1 MPVGPTSD
9 VWSCPERVDAPTS
22 GSGTQRSHRPIRPVD
37 RTRGQVRDTLRVVTL
52 RFGAGTFGAGRDD
65 LVATVRKT
73 EALGYDTFLLP
84 DHLFQ
89 QLAPI
94 PALAVVAELTDRL
107 RIGTWVLCN
116 DFHHPVI
123 VARELATLDA
133 LSGGR
138 LDVGLGAGYI
148 RLEYDNA
155 GIPFETGGRRFRRLQ
170 DSVAVIKALW
180 QDGPVTLDNE
190 HFHLRD
196 QVGSPLPVQRPHPP
210 LLLGGGGPKMLTW
223 AATEADIVSII
234 PAAATT
240 GGLLASEL
248 TVASLQR
255 KIALV
260 QAAAPERFARLTLNV
275 GLWDMVVTNDRR
287 SAARAWLDDLR
298 SGKRVFWNFDQE
310 MTEDDLLSSPYLGF
324 GTPAEIAAHI
334 EQVHATTGVSYY
346 TIFPHL
352 VDAFGPVLAL
362 IKN

>member
-1 MPVGPTSD
+1 MRETFGVVG
-9 VWSCPERVDAPTS
+9 
-22 GSGTQRSHRPIRPVD
+22 
-37 RTRGQVRDTLRVVTL
+37 L
-52 RFGAGTFGAGRDD
+52 RFGTGTFGAGRND
-65 LVATVRKT
+65 LVTTVRKAET
-73 EALGYDTFLLP
+73 LGYDTFVLP

-148 RLEYDNA
+148 RVEYDNA

-180 QDGPVTLDNE
+180 QDGPVTLDNDS
-190 HFHLRD
+190 FHLRD
-196 QVGSPLPVQRPHPP
+196 QIGSPSPVQRPHPP
-210 LLLGGGGPKMLTW
+210 LLLGGGGPKILTW

-234 PAAATT
+234 PAAPS

-248 TVASLQR
+248 TIGALQR
-255 KIALV
+255 KVALV
-260 QAAAPERFARLTLNV
+260 RAAAPERFDRLTLNV

-287 SAARAWLDDLR
+287 RAARVWLDAVR
-298 SGKRVFWNFDQE
+298 SGQDGYWNLDQAL
-310 MTEDDLLSSPYLGF
+310 TEDDVLSSPYLGF
-324 GTPAEIAAHI
+324 GTLAEIAAHI
-334 EQVHATTGVSYY
+334 EHIHQTTGVSYY

-352 VDAFGPVLAL
+352 IDTFGPVLAL
-362 IKN
+362 INT

>member
-1 MPVGPTSD
+1 MERAHAERTTSRAR
-9 VWSCPERVDAPTS
+9 ET
-22 GSGTQRSHRPIRPVD
+22 
-37 RTRGQVRDTLRVVTL
+37 RTVATL
-52 RFGAGTFGAGRDD
+52 RFGAGTFATRRDD
-65 LVATVRKT
+65 LVAAVRTV

-155 GIPFETGGRRFRRLQ
+155 GITFETGGRRFRRLQ
-170 DSVAVIKALW
+170 DSVAVMKALW
-180 QDGPVTLDNE
+180 QDNPVTLDND

-196 QVGSPLPVQRPHPP
+196 QIGSPPLLQRPHPP

-234 PAAATT
+234 PAAAPQ
-240 GGLLASEL
+240 GGLLASDL
-248 TVASLQR
+248 TIGALHR

-260 QAAAPERFARLTLNV
+260 HAAAPDRFERLTLNV
-275 GLWDMVVTNDRR
+275 GLWDMVITNDRR
-287 SAARAWLDDLR
+287 AAARAWLDAVRADPDGYWKLDRDL
-298 SGKRVFWNFDQE
+298 
-310 MTEDDLLSSPYLGF
+310 TEDDVLASPYLAF
-324 GTPAEIAAHI
+324 GTVAEIAEHI
-334 EQVHATTGVSYY
+334 TQIHATSRVTYY

-352 VDAFGPVLAL
+352 TDTFGPVLAL
-362 IKN
+362 VNT

>member
-1 MPVGPTSD
+1 MERAHSERTTSRAR
-9 VWSCPERVDAPTS
+9 ET
-22 GSGTQRSHRPIRPVD
+22 
-37 RTRGQVRDTLRVVTL
+37 RTVATL
-52 RFGAGTFGAGRDD
+52 RFGAGTFATRRDD
-65 LVATVRKT
+65 LVAAVRTV

-155 GIPFETGGRRFRRLQ
+155 GITFETGGRRFRRLQ
-170 DSVAVIKALW
+170 DSVAVMKALW
-180 QDGPVTLDNE
+180 QDNPVTLDND

-196 QVGSPLPVQRPHPP
+196 QIGSPPLLQRPHPP

-234 PAAATT
+234 PAAAPKVDFSPQTSPSARCT
-240 GGLLASEL
+240 ARSRSSTPQPPTASSGSPS
-248 TVASLQR
+248 T
-255 KIALV
+255 
-260 QAAAPERFARLTLNV
+260 
-275 GLWDMVVTNDRR
+275 
-287 SAARAWLDDLR
+287 SACGTW
-298 SGKRVFWNFDQE
+298 
-310 MTEDDLLSSPYLGF
+310 SSPTTAVPPLERGS
-324 GTPAEIAAHI
+324 TPSGPIRTDTGNWTEI
-334 EQVHATTGVSYY
+334 
-346 TIFPHL
+346 
-352 VDAFGPVLAL
+352 
-362 IKN
+362 